1 MTMRKLTLVAFV
13 YWDPARVKERVRVRA
28 KMLSTDSNLPLLE
41 VSIGSCRVL
50 QYPSELCPRL

>member
-1 MTMRKLTLVAFV
+1 MRKLTLVAFV
-13 YWDPARVKERVRVRA
+13 YWDPARVKERVRA
-28 KMLSTDSNLPLLE
+28 KTLSTGSNLPLLE